1 MKQNELISKFRLPA
15 YISGKS
21 FSDASKIISS
31 KFDGRN
37 DMISK
42 TTKNELLKRL
52 ADAQEYLKA
61 SQESEQQSNQFMLGG
76 SADNSEFFNNN
87 SQINSNYQQQSQGS
101 NAELRTVSENTTEN
115 TMEGIKGGVAT
126 AIPIAGAF
134 KAVEGMGKQLG
145 QSIGGNAG
153 GDYAQGFLDP
163 SSNFANKDNSVLQKF
178 ASGDPIFSAMLTK
191 RNNDKKRLTAGN
203 NNAANYSTMFQD
215 KKDNMEGYAF
225 GGEMEN
231 VNSEIDPN
239 KKKFN
244 TSYLGMIPGA
254 MSLGQDA
261 MTGKNVSTN
270 TGSAMGM
277 GAMKGAATGATAGP
291 YGALVGAGVGAIVG
305 LIGSKKAKK
314 TENTNMYN
322 NMTSINNMYKDQN
335 MNAYGGELSDGLS
348 IDPPVKKTTSKNLTQ
363 LSVGNSLTP
372 LAKKNMFIQAN
383 QNKPK
388 TKAYND
394 ALNKYLS
401 EETAV
406 NSTVKPI
413 VKIQSG
419 VRSDKMGPGYYVYS
433 KYPIQNI
440 ESDREFVSNSGY
452 DALKGT
458 VPYRDYMK
466 SYDPNTRTY
475 NNKLAHGGPY
485 TTSDSLKPLIQP
497 IDGMSPSWERNTL
510 GQGDPNED
518 LGNLKNDLNYAQ
530 YMNQLPTGSVETG
543 TSGKE
548 GSNGLNKAGAYLK
561 DNYANILRYAPAAMN
576 AFQLAKLKK
585 PGYVTTKKL
594 TNEYTPQQVDEVR
607 LRNEIDTQYNNSI
620 SSLSGATG
628 GSNAATTA
636 AILAATANRG
646 RDVSDMMNKS
656 QDYNRAEK
664 EKAYTYKAATDTAN
678 IGQYNLEQ
686 DINDKNMGNY
696 DTQKSKLLSQLGN
709 DIGGIGKEQ
718 LFKQYPK
725 LMGMRYDSNGKYFIN
740 DKTGEKVMV
749 DELTSDKTNTKAMG
763 GNLSSDVISHINSMY
778 INRKK
783 K

>member
-76 SADNSEFFNNN
+76 S
-87 SQINSNYQQQSQGS
+87 
-101 NAELRTVSENTTEN
+101 
-115 TMEGIKGGVAT
+115 
-126 AIPIAGAF
+126 
-134 KAVEGMGKQLG
+134 
-145 QSIGGNAG
+145 
-153 GDYAQGFLDP
+153 
-163 SSNFANKDNSVLQKF
+163 
-178 ASGDPIFSAMLTK
+178 
-191 RNNDKKRLTAGN
+191 
-203 NNAANYSTMFQD
+203 TMFQD

-225 GGEMEN
+225 GGTMNKYYSGGYPVTEDTPLDVKDERLLSIN
-231 VNSEIDPN
+231 DYAKPIIDPN
-239 KKKFN
+239 TASSVGTKPGVGASVVNMLPAAIELGTTAFGKPAQN
-244 TSYLGMIPGA
+244 TSGLAPSAKVNTGKMVGNAALKGA
-254 MSLGQDA
+254 SLGA
-261 MTGKNVSTN
+261 SVGNVIPVIGTGI
-270 TGSAMGM
+270 
-277 GAMKGAATGATAGP
+277 GAA
-291 YGALVGAGVGAIVG
+291 VGAGVGAIAG
-305 LIGSKKAKK
+305 WIGSGKAKRAALK
-314 TENTNMYN
+314 NTNMYTN
-322 NMTSINNMYKDQN
+322 NIINQHKDQN
-335 MNAYGGELSDGLS
+335 MNAYGGELSDGLL
-348 IDPPVKKTTSKNLTQ
+348 IDPPSKKTTSKDLTQ

-394 ALNKYLS
+394 ALDKYMS
-401 EETAV
+401 EENAV

-419 VRSDKMGPGYYVYS
+419 VKNDKMGPGYYVYS
-433 KYPIQNI
+433 KYPVQNI

-452 DALKGT
+452 NVLKGT
-458 VPYRDYMK
+458 TPYRNYMK
-466 SYDPNTRTY
+466 SYDSNTKTY
-475 NNKLAHGGPY
+475 NNTFKWGGNPY
-485 TTSDSLKPLIQP
+485 TVSNNLKPITTP
-497 IDGMSPSWERNTL
+497 NDGMSPIWERNTL
-510 GQGDPNED
+510 GQGDSNED
-518 LGNLKNDLNYAQ
+518 LGNLKNDLEYAQ

-543 TSGKE
+543 TSDKK

-620 SSLSGATG
+620 GSLSGATG

-664 EKAYTYKAATDTAN
+664 EKAYTYKAATDSAN

-696 DTQKSKLLSQLGN
+696 DTQKSKYLT
-709 DIGGIGKEQ
+709 GIGDNLRDVGTEQ
-718 LFKQYPK
+718 LRKQMPGK
-725 LMGMRYDSNGKYFIN
+725 MGLHFDHEGKPIDGTYQNPQTKEWFSKEGVMIIDKNGKEVVN
-740 DKTGEKVMV
+740 KSAK
-749 DELTSDKTNTKAMG
+749 G
-763 GNLSSDVISHINSMY
+763 GYLNQNVLDHINTMY
-778 INRKK
+778 TSRNKK
-783 K
+783 